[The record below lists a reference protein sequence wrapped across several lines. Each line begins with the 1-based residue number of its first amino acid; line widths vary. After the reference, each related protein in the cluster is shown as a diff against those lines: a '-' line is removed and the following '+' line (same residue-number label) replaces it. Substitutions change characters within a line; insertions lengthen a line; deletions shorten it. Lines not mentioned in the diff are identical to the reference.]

1 MLTRARLAAYQLESP
16 VTADAIAAAEQ
27 AAPIPFPA
35 AYKNLLSISNGLYS
49 DGCLALHPIEALM
62 QRNHDYEVHTYLPD
76 YYMIGDDSGGQA
88 ILIDRHGIIYEVGM
102 GVMDA
107 AYLEK
112 SADTLDALLIDH
124 AGKTL
129 NERTND

>member
-1 MLTRARLAAYQLESP
+1 
-16 VTADAIAAAEQ
+16 
-27 AAPIPFPA
+27 
-35 AYKNLLSISNGLYS
+35 
-49 DGCLALHPIEALM
+49 M

-76 YYMIGDDSGGQA
+76 YYMIGDDCGGQA

>member
-1 MLTRARLAAYQLESP
+1 MLTRAQLTAYQLAP
-16 VTADAIAAAEQ
+16 PATADAIAAAEQ

-49 DGCLALHPIEALM
+49 DSCLALHPVEYLM
-62 QRNHDYEVHTYLPD
+62 QRNHDYEVHLCLPD

-88 ILIDRHGIIYEVGM
+88 ILIARGGIIYEVGM

-112 SADTLDALLIDH
+112 SADTLEALLIDH

-129 NERTND
+129 SEHAND